1 MSISKVRAQ
10 IAGTWYDFTYNSSTG
25 KYTLTKSLPTTS
37 YNQPNHYY
45 NVTVEATD
53 DKGAVVTKTGTDMES
68 LRLVVKEKTAPVI
81 TVVSPASQYLN
92 TRQPTLVWTVTDE
105 AGGSGIQAANITLK
119 RGTTDVSADLT
130 KTAITNGFRVTYN
143 ASSAITGGTYTYTL
157 RAVDN
162 DGNVSEN
169 TKTYTLD
176 DVPPTIT
183 LVSPP
188 TGFINTVRPTV
199 TFTVLDTL
207 SGINVDALKVYL
219 DNVEQVASLYALTPV
234 TNGYSVAYTPAAD
247 LANGQHYV
255 KVQVKDRA
263 ENTTTVTYDYYLD
276 LQPPTILSFSPAAG
290 YVTDNLPTF
299 TMTAQD
305 EPTGSQIDVAGC
317 ALYIDG
323 VKQAATVT
331 ESNKVATLTFTPST
345 ILSEGP
351 HLVIYEARDKSGNLT
366 TKTVNYTIDTVPP
379 ELEIVL
385 PWTFHQVVDDKE
397 VTFSGNTFDITSPP
411 VYTKVVN
418 NSTVFALEEAVGGV
432 VNRTIPLVEGENY
445 ITLTAVDQ
453 AGLETSYELY
463 MIRLRTDRAQ
473 THIDNIK
480 ALLSQPWEDW
490 TQSDRD
496 KFLQAAAYGMYNYT
510 DFNRVTIAQEFIQNW
525 LLEYGYDSGYNR
537 VLSSGPVFADTD
549 IPTTTQRETYIKNA
563 LGFGSILPLLNAPTL
578 PGDMEQFNFEEA
590 NAIEK
595 VLVLLDALKP
605 YIHVSYWMCGE
616 TLCGMN

>member
-1 MSISKVRAQ
+1 MSISKVRAK
-10 IAGTWYDFTYNSSTG
+10 IAGIWYDLTYNAITG
-25 KYTLTKSLPTTS
+25 KYTLTKSLPATS

-45 NVTVEATD
+45 NVTLEATD
-53 DKGAVVTKTGTDMES
+53 NKGTVVTKTGADMAS

-92 TRQPTLVWTVTDE
+92 TLQPTLVWTVTDE

-119 RGTTDVSADLT
+119 RGTTDVSTDLT

-143 ASSAITGGTYTYTL
+143 ASSAITGGSYTYTL

-162 DGNVSEN
+162 DGNISES

-176 DVPPTIT
+176 DVPPTIS
-183 LVSPP
+183 LKSPT
-188 TGFINTVRPTV
+188 TGFINVVRPTV
-199 TFTVLDTL
+199 IFEILDTL
-207 SGINVDALKVYL
+207 SGIDIDTLKVYL
-219 DNVEQVASLYALTPV
+219 DSVEQSESLYTITAI
-234 TNGYSVAYTPAAD
+234 TNGYSVSYVPADD
-247 LANGQHYV
+247 LTNGQHYV
-255 KVQVKDRA
+255 KVHVKDRA
-263 ENTTTVTYDYYLD
+263 ENTSEVTYDYYLD

-290 YVTDNLPTF
+290 YVTNNLPTF

-305 EPTGSQIDVAGC
+305 EATGSQIDVSGC
-317 ALYIDG
+317 MLYIDG
-323 VKQAATVT
+323 EKQPATVT
-331 ESNKVATLTFTPST
+331 EENKVATLTFTPSS

-351 HLVIYEARDKSGNLT
+351 HVVIYEARDKSGNLT
-366 TKTVNYTIDTVPP
+366 TKAVNYTIDTVPP
-379 ELEIVL
+379 ELEIVWPL
-385 PWTFHQVVDDKE
+385 TFHQVVDDKE
-397 VTFSGNTFDITSPP
+397 INFSGNTFDITSPP

-418 NSTVFALEEAVGGV
+418 NSTVFALEEAVDGV
-432 VNRTIPLVEGENY
+432 VNRTIPLVEGENH

-463 MIRLRTDRAQ
+463 MIRLRTDRNQ
-473 THIDNIK
+473 NHIDNIK

-490 TQSDRD
+490 TQSDRE

-537 VLSSGPVFADTD
+537 VLNGGPVFADTD
-549 IPTTTQRETYIKNA
+549 IPTPTQRGTYIKNA
-563 LGFGSILPLLNAPTL
+563 LGFGSILPLLNAPIL
-578 PGDMEQFNFEEA
+578 PADMEQFNFEEA

-595 VLVLLDALKP
+595 VLVLLDELKP